1 MKLDILFWDTN
12 SHKLYQRKYGKPLQ
26 EHLLCFFDNII
37 MVMPC
42 KWFRYKEVNA
52 LAQNVFDRLEIK
64 LVMSDSPFSILF
76 TNLNFESQT
85 GICQTKN
92 V

>member
-26 EHLLCFFDNII
+26 EHLLCIFDNI

-52 LAQNVFDRLEIK
+52 LAPNVFDRLNTK
-64 LVMSDSPFSILF
+64 LVIIDSPFSILF
-76 TNLNFESQT
+76 TNLKFESQT